1 MVTIELFKTTEDA
14 QCWIEQQQDYV
25 LLSDQTPLLSNLLV
39 WENIALIEQSHQ
51 RLAVNESQR
60 NAQALLNKIEQG
72 HLAKKRIY
80 ECSPLELFIVLLA
93 RAYFMDVAQLF
104 IVYPE
109 TLVGN
114 MVNFSDVRYWI
125 ERIETKKTV
134 VILDL
139 IYNQGY
145 FQGQICN
152 INA

>member
-1 MVTIELFKTTEDA
+1 MVTIELFKTTKDV

-25 LLSDQTPLLSNLLV
+25 LLSEQTPLLSNLLV
-39 WENIALIEQSHQ
+39 WENIALIEQSHH
-51 RLAVNESQR
+51 RLAINQSQR
-60 NAQALLNKIEQG
+60 NAQALLNRVEQG

-80 ECSPLELFIVLLA
+80 ECGELELFIALLA
-93 RAYFMDVAQLF
+93 RAYFMDVAQLV

-109 TLVGN
+109 ALVGN
-114 MVNFSDVRYWI
+114 TVDFSDVRYWI

-145 FQGQICN
+145 FQGQVCH

>member
-1 MVTIELFKTTEDA
+1 MVTIELFKTTQDA
-14 QCWIEQQQDYV
+14 QDWIEQQQDYV
-25 LLSDQTPLLSNLLV
+25 LLSEQTPLLSNLLI
-39 WENIALIEQSHQ
+39 WENIALIEQSHH
-51 RLAVNESQR
+51 RLSVKESQR
-60 NAQALLNKIEQG
+60 HVQALLDKVGQG

-80 ECSPLELFIVLLA
+80 ECNELELFIALLA
-93 RAYFMDVAQLF
+93 RSYFMDVAQLV

-109 TLVGN
+109 ALVGN
-114 MVNFSDVRYWI
+114 TVNFSDVRYWI

-145 FQGQICN
+145 FQGQTCH